1 MTVSRKNR
9 SGFTLIELLV
19 VITIIAILAGIL
31 VPTIASAIK
40 RAEIA
45 DARSKM
51 MAIRTAVESYQ
62 TTYGKLPLR
71 TQGLHGTDIGELP
84 TGKRGLEGEDLKNL
98 IRVLIAAVGDNQP
111 SNPRNIVFLSAD
123 QTNAGD
129 ILTDPWDSEYDIW
142 IDSNYDDKTYVNAQ
156 DVEVR
161 QSVVLRSQG
170 PDQKRGTDDDI
181 YTADLE

>member
-62 TTYGKLPLR
+62 TTYGKLPFFNQSDHGSNVSDR
-71 TQGLHGTDIGELP
+71 NPTFGLNDSRKE
-84 TGKRGLEGEDLKNL
+84 NL
-98 IRVLIAAVGDNQP
+98 VRVLIADHLGAA
-111 SNPRNIVFLSAD
+111 NPRGIVFLSAD
-123 QTNAGD
+123 QTTAGE
-129 ILTDPWDSEYDIW
+129 ILLDPWDNEYDIW
-142 IDSNYDDKTYVNAQ
+142 IDSDYNDITLVNGQ
-156 DVEVR
+156 DVR
-161 QSVVLRSQG
+161 QSVVLRSLG
-170 PDQKRGTDDDI
+170 PDAERGTSDDV